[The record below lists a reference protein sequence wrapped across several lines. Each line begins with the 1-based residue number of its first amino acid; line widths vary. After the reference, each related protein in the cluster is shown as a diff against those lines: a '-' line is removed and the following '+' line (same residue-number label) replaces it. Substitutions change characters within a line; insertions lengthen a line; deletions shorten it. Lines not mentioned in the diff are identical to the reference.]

1 MSLNRFRKKFVRS
14 LNADGCIWSMERIL
28 GFQVTFR
35 VLWWFE
41 GGTSNS
47 ELLKDGVAYGGSR
60 YQRGSQVQ
68 LRKVFVYHLNLYPIS
83 S

>member
-47 ELLKDGVAYGGSR
+47 ELLKDGVA
-60 YQRGSQVQ
+60 
-68 LRKVFVYHLNLYPIS
+68 
-83 S
+83 